1 MLHLQQLLQ
10 LMLLIPFRLRL
21 TLRQQLCLLWS
32 LQGLRMLIG
41 LAHREALARRLT

>member
-1 MLHLQQLLQ
+1 MHYCHGWKSRAKPL
-10 LMLLIPFRLRL
+10 
-21 TLRQQLCLLWS
+21 LCLLWS